1 MCPVS
6 FRDNV
11 GMLKVRSHSWG
22 FSLFTREGCYHTGRA
37 KIGNSVPHVV
47 NSPCS
52 TFESNRVLKHLSKE
66 GRIDEARKLFDEML
80 DRDEYSWNT
89 MVAAY
94 ATSGRLDEA
103 KELFEE
109 TPIKSSVTW
118 SSLISGYCRHGCP
131 GEGFK
136 FFWRM
141 QLDGQKPT
149 QFSLGSVL
157 RACAL
162 SGSLQRGKQI
172 HGYAMKTNFGLN
184 DFVVTGLVDMYA
196 KCRSISEAEYLF
208 ATVSERS
215 NHALWSAMITA
226 YSQNGDAYRAMM
238 CVKEMRK
245 QGIEFDEYSLPS
257 ILATCAA
264 VSADAFGAQV
274 HCCIIRSGYG
284 LSAFVQSALVDM
296 YAKCGDLSSAKLVIE
311 ATEIDSVVSW
321 NSMIMGCM
329 RQECEEEALY
339 LFKKM
344 HGRDMKIDDF
354 TYTSVLKSLASMMD
368 LKLATSVHCL
378 ILKTRFEAYRLVSNA
393 LIDMYAKQRE
403 ITCACEV
410 FKCLLDKDVIS
421 WTSLVTGY
429 AHNGF
434 FEEAL
439 RLFCDMT
446 VEGIYPDEMVV
457 ASILS
462 ASAELTA
469 LEFGQQVHGIVV
481 QSGFLDSQ
489 SSTSVGNSL
498 ISMYARCGCIED
510 ADRVFNSMQVHGLIT
525 WTALIMGYAR
535 NGKAKESLQSYNRMI
550 AGGVK
555 PDYISFIGLLF
566 ACSHACLVQEGRMYF
581 ESMTKTYGIKPGP
594 EHYAS
599 MIDLLGRSG
608 KLAEAEELLNQM
620 SVEPDP
626 TIWKALLAACRVHK
640 NLELGERAA
649 RNLFKLEPMNS
660 VPYVLLANIYFASG
674 KLEEAAKIWG
684 LMKSRGIN
692 KEPGCS
698 WVGINGRVHTF
709 VSEDR
714 GHPRMY
720 DIYLKIDEVMQLIK
734 KAGYVPDLSSALHDV
749 DEEGKELGLAYH
761 SEKLAVAFG
770 LLAVPHG
777 GPIRIYKNLRVC
789 GDCHVAMR
797 YISQVF
803 SRHIVLRDS
812 NRFHHFREGVCS
824 CGDYW

>member
-1 MCPVS
+1 MRLVS
-6 FRDNV
+6 FRTNGV
-11 GMLKVRSHSWG
+11 MLKPRSRSWG
-22 FSLFTREGCYHTGRA
+22 LTHLAREVYYQFGRA
-37 KIGNSVPHVV
+37 KFTRSAHSVV
-47 NSPCS
+47 NSNRS
-52 TFESNRVLKHLSKE
+52 TFESNRVLKDLSKG
-66 GRIDEARKLFDEML
+66 GRIDDARKLFDEML
-80 DRDEYSWNT
+80 ERDEYTWNT

-94 ATSGRLDEA
+94 ANSGRFDEA
-103 KELFEE
+103 TELFEE
-109 TPIKSSVTW
+109 TPYKSSVTW
-118 SSLISGYCRHGCP
+118 SSLISGYCRHGRP

-136 FFWRM
+136 FFWLM

-157 RACAL
+157 RACAV
-162 SGSLQRGKQI
+162 SGSLQRGEQI
-172 HGYAMKTNFGLN
+172 HGYAMKTNFDHN
-184 DFVVTGLVDMYA
+184 DFVVTGLIDMYA

-208 ATVSERS
+208 ATVLERS
-215 NHALWSAMITA
+215 NHALWSAMITG
-226 YSQNGDAYRAMM
+226 YSQNGDAYKAME
-238 CVKEMRK
+238 CFKEMRK
-245 QGIEFDEYSLPS
+245 QGIELDEYSLPS

-274 HCCIIRSGYG
+274 HCCIMRSGYAV
-284 LSAFVQSALVDM
+284 SAFVQSALVDM
-296 YAKCGDLSSAKLVIE
+296 YAKCGDLNSAKLVIE
-311 ATEIDSVVSW
+311 ATDIDGVVSW

-329 RQECEEEALY
+329 RQGCEEEALY

-354 TYTSVLKSLASMMD
+354 TYTSVLKSLASTMD
-368 LKLATSVHCL
+368 LKLAKSVHCL

-410 FKCLLDKDVIS
+410 FKCMLEKDVIS

-429 AHNGF
+429 AHNGL

-446 VEGIYPDEMVV
+446 AEGICPDEMVIS
-457 ASILS
+457 SILS

-469 LEFGQQVHGIVV
+469 LEFGQQVHGIFVK
-481 QSGFLDSQ
+481 SGHAI
-489 SSTSVGNSL
+489 STSVGNSL

-510 ADRVFNSMQVHGLIT
+510 ADRVFNSMHVAGVIT

-535 NGKAKESLQSYNRMI
+535 NGKAKESLETYNRMV
-550 AGGVK
+550 ASGVK

-581 ESMTKTYGIKPGP
+581 ESMTKTYGIKPGL

-698 WVGINGRVHTF
+698 WVGINGQVHTF

-714 GHPRMY
+714 GHPRMS
-720 DIYLKIDEVMQLIK
+720 DIYSKIDEVMRLIK
-734 KAGYVPDLSSALHDV
+734 KAGYVPDLSLALHDV

-770 LLAVPHG
+770 LLAVPQG

>member
-1 MCPVS
+1 MWV
-6 FRDNV
+6 
-11 GMLKVRSHSWG
+11 MLKLRSRSWVFG
-22 FSLFTREGCYHTGRA
+22 HFARGACYHAGPA
-37 KIGNSVPHVV
+37 KFASSVHNAV

-52 TFESNRVLKHLSKE
+52 IFESNRVLKNLSKE

-80 DRDEYSWNT
+80 ERDEYTWNT

-103 KELFEE
+103 RELFEE
-109 TPIKSSVTW
+109 TPNKSSVTW
-118 SSLISGYCRHGCP
+118 SSLLSGYCRHGCP

-136 FFWRM
+136 LFWRM

-157 RACAL
+157 RACAV
-162 SGSLQRGKQI
+162 SGYLQRGEQI
-172 HGYAMKTNFGLN
+172 HGYAVKTNFDLN

-208 ATVSERS
+208 ATVPERS
-215 NHALWSAMITA
+215 NHALWSAMITG
-226 YSQNGDAYRAMM
+226 YSQNGDAYRAME
-238 CVKEMRK
+238 CFKEMRK
-245 QGIEFDEYSLPS
+245 HGIEFDEYGLPS
-257 ILATCAA
+257 ILASCAA
-264 VSADAFGAQV
+264 VSGDAFGAQV
-274 HCCIIRSGYG
+274 HCCIVRSGYG
-284 LSAFVQSALVDM
+284 VSAFVQSALVDM
-296 YAKCGDLSSAKLVIE
+296 YAKCGDLSSAKLVID
-311 ATEIDSVVSW
+311 ATEIDGVVSW

-329 RQECEEEALY
+329 RQGCEEEALY

-354 TYTSVLKSLASMMD
+354 TYTSVLKSLASTMD
-368 LKLATSVHCL
+368 LKLTKSVHCL
-378 ILKTRFEAYRLVSNA
+378 ILKTRFEAYRIVSNA

-410 FKCLLDKDVIS
+410 FKCMLDKDVIS

-434 FEEAL
+434 SEEAL
-439 RLFCDMT
+439 RLFYGMT

-457 ASILS
+457 ASILG

-469 LEFGQQVHGIVV
+469 LEFGQQVHGIFVK
-481 QSGFLDSQ
+481 SGHAFSA
-489 SSTSVGNSL
+489 SVGNSL

-510 ADRVFNSMQVHGLIT
+510 ADRVFNSMQVRGVIT

-535 NGKAKESLQSYNRMI
+535 NGKAKESLESYNHMI
-550 AGGVK
+550 ASGVK

-599 MIDLLGRSG
+599 IIDLLGRSG
-608 KLAEAEELLNQM
+608 KFAEAEELLNQM

-640 NLELGERAA
+640 NLELGEKAA
-649 RNLFKLEPMNS
+649 SNLFKLEPMNS

-674 KLEEAAKIWG
+674 KLEEAAKVWG

-698 WVGINGRVHTF
+698 WVGINGQVHTF

-714 GHPRMY
+714 GHPRMS
-720 DIYLKIDEVMQLIK
+720 DIYLKIDEVLRLIK
-734 KAGYVPDLSSALHDV
+734 KVGYVPDLSSALHDV

-761 SEKLAVAFG
+761 NLWRRHKTRIEDDIALHDDKMLNQLNFNYSNSWLSKWTREADLLQTARAECLA
-770 LLAVPHG
+770 
-777 GPIRIYKNLRVC
+777 
-789 GDCHVAMR
+789 
-797 YISQVF
+797 
-803 SRHIVLRDS
+803 
-812 NRFHHFREGVCS
+812 
-824 CGDYW
+824 